1 MTYSIDIIN
10 LCFNYLHENKK
21 KKFIA
26 SILKISIN
34 TINYWIIKYFN
45 NYTNMNI
52 ITVDTIKEYKQNN
65 IHKSTKRLLFN
76 TRISNYVNNNKGCFA
91 TH

>member
-26 SILKISIN
+26 NLLKISIN
-34 TINYWIIKYFN
+34 TINYWINKYNN
-45 NYTNMNI
+45 NYTNKTI
-52 ITVDTIKEYKQNN
+52 ITNTTITEYKQNN
-65 IHKSTKRLLFN
+65 IHKSTKRQLFN
-76 TRISNYVNNNKGCFA
+76 ARR
-91 TH
+91 